1 MTIYL
6 DKNTYFRFLYL
17 PETDSKLPMALCP
30 LIDQTLSS
38 SVLSPLSV
46 CSVLACF
53 PAFVLVSSNK
63 IVQVPQPPST
73 PC

>member
-53 PAFVLVSSNK
+53 PAFVFVSSD
-63 IVQVPQPPST
+63 
-73 PC
+73 